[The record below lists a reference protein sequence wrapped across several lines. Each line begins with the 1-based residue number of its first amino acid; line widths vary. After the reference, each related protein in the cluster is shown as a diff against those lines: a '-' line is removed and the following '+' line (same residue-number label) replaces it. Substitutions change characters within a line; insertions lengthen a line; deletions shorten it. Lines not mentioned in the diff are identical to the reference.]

1 MVCGGPIYYADQER
15 EAPQK
20 SILKHRAGIKRIPQ
34 LQKAD
39 FIIAVIV
46 DLELAQRPYI
56 QLSCG
61 LS

>member
-1 MVCGGPIYYADQER
+1 MQTKKEKLPR
-15 EAPQK
+15 K